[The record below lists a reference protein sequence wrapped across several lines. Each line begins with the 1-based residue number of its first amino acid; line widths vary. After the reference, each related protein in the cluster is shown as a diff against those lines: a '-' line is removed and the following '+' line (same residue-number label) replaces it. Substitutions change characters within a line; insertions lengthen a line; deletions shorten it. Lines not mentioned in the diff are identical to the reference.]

1 MHRLPQIPTATAMK
15 TSKDLQKP
23 LIPVET
29 GTVMTG
35 VTEEDVAADD
45 RKTLIISLCTVALS
59 VPALIG
65 A

>member
-1 MHRLPQIPTATAMK
+1 MA
-15 TSKDLQKP
+15 KDELGKP

-29 GTVMTG
+29 GTAAA
-35 VTEEDVAADD
+35 EDELAADD
-45 RKTLIISLCTVALS
+45 RKTLMISLCTVAMS